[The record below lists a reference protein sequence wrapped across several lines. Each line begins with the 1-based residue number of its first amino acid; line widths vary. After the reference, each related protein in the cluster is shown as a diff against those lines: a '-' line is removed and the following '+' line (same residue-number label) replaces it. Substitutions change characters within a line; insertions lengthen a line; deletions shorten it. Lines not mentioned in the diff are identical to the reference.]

1 MSTPVVT
8 VIVPGRD
15 VAAYAPQALASLR
28 AQTFAAWRAILVD
41 DGSADATTR
50 IFSDAAAS
58 DERFTLIRHD
68 VPRGLGAARNAALR
82 QVDTPLVAFLDADDE
97 LTPTALDRLVETI
110 TASGSDLVV
119 GAYVR
124 LRPLSGDS
132 ATRGDGSPTDD
143 GSASGEAGDGAVYVT
158 GEVQPWVAA
167 STSPERRGTTLAGHP
182 DVSGNIVA
190 WSKLSRIE
198 FWRRHDLRF
207 PEGKM
212 YEDQIVA
219 QRMYTLARAI
229 DVIPDV
235 VVHWRERADGTSI
248 TQHKDALPV
257 LADYLEALRG
267 GIAVLDAASQ
277 RDAAR
282 ARVRLILDMDVPPL
296 VRIAQDHPD
305 DAYRRALGQFI
316 RELSGR
322 AEAESIGLQAASAG
336 LLAAARL
343 W

>member
-1 MSTPVVT
+1 MSIPVVT

-15 VAAYAPQALASLR
+15 VAAYAPQALQSLR
-28 AQTFAAWRAILVD
+28 AQTFPSWRAILVD
-41 DGSADATTR
+41 DGSTDATTEM
-50 IFSDAAAS
+50 FADAAAA
-58 DERFTLIRHD
+58 DERFTVIRHD
-68 VPRGLGAARNAALR
+68 VARGLGAARNAAL
-82 QVDTPLVAFLDADDE
+82 QHVETPFVAFLDADDE
-97 LTPTALDRLVETI
+97 LTPGALERLVGTLAE
-110 TASGSDLVV
+110 SGSDLVV

-124 LRPLSGDS
+124 LRPRAGHIS
-132 ATRGDGSPTDD
+132 TD
-143 GSASGEAGDGAVYVT
+143 AAGEAAVDGRGTLYEAGT
-158 GEVQPWVAA
+158 VQPWVAA
-167 STSPERRGTTLAGHP
+167 STSPERRGTTLASHP

-190 WSKLSRIE
+190 WSKVSRIE

-235 VVHWRERADGTSI
+235 VVLWRERADGTSI

-257 LADYLEALRG
+257 LVDYLDALRG

-277 RDAAR
+277 RDASR

-296 VRIAQDHPD
+296 VRIAHDHPD
-305 DAYRRALGQFI
+305 DAYRRALGDFV
-316 RELSGR
+316 RELWGR
-322 AEAESIGLQAASAG
+322 ADAEGLAPEGENAA

>member
-15 VAAYAPQALASLR
+15 VAGYAPRALASLR
-28 AQTFAAWRAILVD
+28 AQTFPSWRAILVD
-41 DGSADATTR
+41 DGSVDATTD
-50 IFSDAAAS
+50 IFRDAAAA
-58 DERFTLIRHD
+58 DDRFTLIRHD
-68 VPRGLGAARNAALR
+68 LPRGLGAARNAALG
-82 QVDTPLVAFLDADDE
+82 QVDTPLVGFLDADDE
-97 LTPTALDRLVETI
+97 LTPTALERLVGTI
-110 TASGSDLVV
+110 TESGSDLVV

-124 LRPLSGDS
+124 LRPLAGDDRS
-132 ATRGDGSPTDD
+132 AP
-143 GSASGEAGDGAVYVT
+143 GETGDGAVYVP
-158 GEVQPWVAA
+158 GDVQPWVAA
-167 STSPERRGTTLAGHP
+167 STSPARRGTTLAAHP
-182 DVSGNIVA
+182 AVSGNIVA
-190 WSKLSRIE
+190 WSKVSRIE
-198 FWRRHDLRF
+198 FWRRHSLRF

-235 VVHWRERADGTSI
+235 VVHWRERADGSSI

-257 LADYLEALRG
+257 LVDYLEALRG

-277 RDAAR
+277 HDAAR

-305 DAYRRALGQFI
+305 DAYRRVLGQFA
-316 RELSGR
+316 RELSER
-322 AEAESIGLQAASAG
+322 AETESVGLQEASAG